1 MHMHNRTSCI
11 SILYLNFLRSYL
23 TFNFLS
29 FFLCCRCLFFSFIIA
44 CAPES
49 TTQSLPQPTS
59 SVACL
64 NCNSR
69 SNPSSHYVFCFSALI
84 YSWHVWR
91 STKFHVVRTSKNAHV
106 SNTMREI
113 EIVQFSRG
121 WNCFFDVFSVDA
133 KLVLHSQ
140 DVRYRSSFLAFFL
153 VWCVIFSQHT
163 TSLACSKLKSFVS
176 TTEQKKSDKIKLEA
190 LQGAFKHISAFFT
203 FNNQKQDTANVKEDT
218 DDADDDDDNG
228 IAWITIKFLT
238 LYGAPYWWQSVYMHN
253 VLHSNV
259 NCKFGKGLD
268 GGRTDAFHTT
278 HCYEWGM
285 RKEKKHIPTTQ
296 ILHELINPDERR
308 VHVKGETIKNI

>member
-29 FFLCCRCLFFSFIIA
+29 FFLCRCLFFSFIIA

-91 STKFHVVRTSKNAHV
+91 STKFHVVRTLKNAHV
-106 SNTMREI
+106 LNTMREI

-121 WNCFFDVFSVDA
+121 WNCFWRVF
-133 KLVLHSQ
+133 
-140 DVRYRSSFLAFFL
+140 R
-153 VWCVIFSQHT
+153 WCKT
-163 TSLACSKLKSFVS
+163 
-176 TTEQKKSDKIKLEA
+176 
-190 LQGAFKHISAFFT
+190 
-203 FNNQKQDTANVKEDT
+203 
-218 DDADDDDDNG
+218 
-228 IAWITIKFLT
+228 
-238 LYGAPYWWQSVYMHN
+238 GAPFTRRTLSLFLSCFLSRLVCDFLSTHYFSC
-253 VLHSNV
+253 VL
-259 NCKFGKGLD
+259 
-268 GGRTDAFHTT
+268 
-278 HCYEWGM
+278 
-285 RKEKKHIPTTQ
+285 
-296 ILHELINPDERR
+296 
-308 VHVKGETIKNI
+308 ET